1 MKQKVK
7 ENKNKDKTNEIHKIF
22 ITSEK
27 CQQIIGQPARNIPG
41 IFAECSIS
49 FEMFGTSREQ
59 SANIPKEN
67 IFDGNFSKEKL
78 LFC

>member
-1 MKQKVK
+1 MKYIKF
-7 ENKNKDKTNEIHKIF
+7 F

-41 IFAECSIS
+41 ILAECSIS

-59 SANIPKEN
+59 SANILKEN